1 VICSLLNMTDPLY
14 ELLAPDLNNA
24 ASSRPVPSVR
34 DPVTSNYLDRLL
46 TLPLSSITSTEAQT
60 LAQSSHSAVLSLQA
74 LSTRSYKSIIA
85 SSDHLSNL
93 RTELPS
99 LTVEAKELQN
109 EIPELDRGASRFA
122 ATYSKSQEN
131 KLLDRRKRAM
141 LLAKNADRLSDILDL
156 PTLLSSAI
164 ASSASTPGS
173 SASSSTSNYSSALDL
188 NAHIKRLHLLYPES
202 QLVKSIFDQAEG
214 IMQGMTTNLIMTLRS
229 QGIKLAAGMRTIG
242 WLRRVAPELSDT
254 GSKVATTG
262 EGQDL
267 GLGSLFL
274 VCRLTNLVSMLNA
287 LEPLRE
293 LADQESEKRLLDR
306 ENPKG
311 AGNAWSGGQQT
322 ERYLKRYI
330 EIFRE
335 QSFGIISMYKSI
347 FPSASSL
354 LVNGDG
360 VSLPPSMQPKSTVPN
375 GIGKEVHDPLRPL
388 PSSLSTF
395 PLHLVDLLMTT
406 LKQYLPNVQ
415 DQGSRESLLTQ
426 VLYCAGSL
434 GRLGG
439 DFSMMLAS
447 LEASDEEEE
456 EEQSEWVEV
465 TKKHRELA
473 GRLELLANGVR
484 DRKSSATLV
493 TDI

>member
-1 VICSLLNMTDPLY
+1 MADPLY
-14 ELLAPDLNNA
+14 ELLAPYFDNA
-24 ASSRPVPSVR
+24 GTSRPVPSVR
-34 DPVTSNYLDRLL
+34 DPITSRYLDRLL
-46 TLPLSSITSTEAQT
+46 TLPLESIISTEAQV
-60 LAQSSHSAVLSLQA
+60 LAQSSHTAVLSLQA

-99 LTVEAKELQN
+99 LALQAEGLQD
-109 EIPELDRGASRFA
+109 EIPELDQRAARFA
-122 ATYSKSQEN
+122 QTYSKSQEN
-131 KLLDRRKRAM
+131 RLLNRRKKAM
-141 LLAKNADRLSDILDL
+141 LLAKNADRLFDILDL
-156 PTLLSSAI
+156 PILLTSAI
-164 ASSASTPGS
+164 ASSASS
-173 SASSSTSNYSSALDL
+173 SASSTSSSTANYSSALDL

-202 QLVKSIFDQAEG
+202 QLVKSIYDQAEA

-242 WLRRVAPELSDT
+242 WLRRVAPELSDAW
-254 GSKVATTG
+254 SRSATTG
-262 EGQDL
+262 EGQEL
-267 GLGSLFL
+267 GLGSMFL
-274 VCRLTNLVSMLNA
+274 VCRLANLVSMLDA

-293 LADQESEKRLLDR
+293 LADQELERRLQEK
-306 ENPKG
+306 EHPQE
-311 AGNAWSGGQQT
+311 AGNAWYGGQQT

-335 QSFGIISMYKSI
+335 QSFAIISMHKSI
-347 FPSASSL
+347 FPSATSAL
-354 LVNGDG
+354 ANGDG
-360 VSLPPSMQPKSTVPN
+360 VKLPLSLQPRTTVPN
-375 GIGKEVHDPLRPL
+375 GMEKHVHDPLRPL
-388 PSSLSTF
+388 PSTLSTF
-395 PLHLVDLLMTT
+395 PLHLVDLLMAT

-415 DQGSRESLLTQ
+415 DLGSRESLLTQ

-439 DFSMMLAS
+439 DFSMMLATLDDS
-447 LEASDEEEE
+447 DDDEEE
-456 EEQSEWVEV
+456 QREWVEV

-473 GRLELLANGVR
+473 GRLEVLANGVR